1 MDATINPQVWPFPEF
16 ISSIGNVTMKSKEQE
31 QSQKKHPS
39 NDTHDKSNNH
49 PVQQLAEGPFD
60 FLWISIKTTFI
71 VYIICT
77 IIVAIVLVYC
87 GISIY
92 YAPLLTL
99 GLIFGLFVIGNS

>member
-16 ISSIGNVTMKSKEQE
+16 ISSIVNVKMKSKEQG

-39 NDTHDKSNNH
+39 NDTHDKSNH
-49 PVQQLAEGPFD
+49 HTVKQLTERPFD
-60 FLWISIKTTFI
+60 FLWLSIKATFM

-99 GLIFGLFVIGNS
+99 GLVFGLFIIGNG